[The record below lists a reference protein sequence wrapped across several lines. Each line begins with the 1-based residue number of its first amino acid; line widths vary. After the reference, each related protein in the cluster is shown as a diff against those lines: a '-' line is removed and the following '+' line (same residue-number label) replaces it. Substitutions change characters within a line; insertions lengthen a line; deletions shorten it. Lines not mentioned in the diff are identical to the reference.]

1 MQTEAMTA
9 AGDTIDRRRA
19 LFNRVAP
26 PALLVISTVM
36 AAVTADAITPEPWKR
51 QLAVWLVAALAV
63 LQLVWLWA
71 GPRRTRPDAVS
82 VTYFVLRW
90 TIGAVLALLNGF
102 FAFFMAAG
110 YFDSA
115 SLIPGQRRRRFAL
128 FAHSVPISF
137 AQVGGIP
144 TDGAVGWIVFAC
156 LLAANNALLTFV
168 GRLAEQEEQRSEARA
183 VTIAELQQAQEENAA
198 LHAQLLI
205 QAREAG
211 VADERRRLAAEIHDT
226 LAQGLT
232 GIIAQLQVVSTTPDP
247 KIAEEHLTRATD
259 LARHSLGEARRSVQN
274 LAPDGL
280 SDDGLPTTLRRTV
293 DQWAERTGVRT
304 ELTVTGTVQRL
315 HGEISATLLR
325 ITQEA
330 LANVAKHAAASRVGV
345 TLSFMDTEVTLDV
358 RDDGAGFDP
367 LLLPVRSGTGGFGL
381 DGMRARAERIAGSL
395 IVEAE
400 PGAGTA
406 VSARVPLVV
415 DER

>member
-1 MQTEAMTA
+1 MTTA
-9 AGDTIDRRRA
+9 SDHAIDRRRA
-19 LFNRVAP
+19 MFNRLASP
-26 PALLVISTVM
+26 LLLVIAGILAFITKDV
-36 AAVTADAITPEPWKR
+36 ITPEHWKQ
-51 QLAVWLVAALAV
+51 QLTIAVVAATAV
-63 LQLVWLWA
+63 LQLFWLWA
-71 GPRRTRPDAVS
+71 GPRRSRPDTLS
-82 VTYFVLRW
+82 VTYFVVRW
-90 TIGAVLALLNGF
+90 LLGSTLSLLNGF

-115 SLIPGQRRRRFAL
+115 VLIPGKRRRRFAL
-128 FAHSVPISF
+128 FACSVPISF

-144 TDGAVGWIVFAC
+144 TDGPVGWIVFAC
-156 LLAANNALLTFV
+156 LLTANNALLNFV
-168 GRLAEQEEQRSEARA
+168 GRMGEQEEERSRARA
-183 VTIAELQQAQEENAA
+183 ATIAELQQAQAENAA
-198 LHAQLLI
+198 LHTQLLI

-232 GIIAQLQVVSTTPDP
+232 GIIAQLQVVATTADP
-247 KIAEEHLTRATD
+247 KVAEEHVGRATD

-274 LAPDGL
+274 LAPEGL
-280 SDDGLPTTLRRTV
+280 SHDGLPETLRKTV
-293 DQWAERTGVRT
+293 DQWAERTGVQT
-304 ELTVTGTVQRL
+304 ELTVTGTAQQL

-330 LANVAKHAAASRVGV
+330 LANVGKHANASRAGV
-345 TLSFMDTEVTLDV
+345 TLSFMDGEVTLDV
-358 RDDGAGFDP
+358 RDDGSGFDP
-367 LLLPVRSGTGGFGL
+367 LRLPVRTGTGGFGL

-395 IVEAE
+395 TVEAE